1 MANLQAALAS
11 SASFL
16 TGWAARTFGQV
27 LPRQHDPFPPGDA
40 AHTSSIA
47 PMQPR
52 APLPRLDDGERR
64 KAPWKAGWKCAPRG
78 TPEQAGDGDDDPRR
92 DSAERWSRR

>member
-27 LPRQHDPFPPGDA
+27 LPRQHDPFPPGDECK
-40 AHTSSIA
+40 HGVGVPYNLMTVMVTDENGNPKKLSFSTV
-47 PMQPR
+47 MH
-52 APLPRLDDGERR
+52 RLYDKMMYEVLFQFFGQ
-64 KAPWKAGWKCAPRG
+64 
-78 TPEQAGDGDDDPRR
+78 T
-92 DSAERWSRR
+92 

>member
-27 LPRQHDPFPPGDA
+27 LPWQYDPFPPGDVA
-40 AHTSSIA
+40 AVAAEEVA
-47 PMQPR
+47 PVHDGTRGGDLGFFAGQPSFGSFGR
-52 APLPRLDDGERR
+52 PPMPGLGFRV
-64 KAPWKAGWKCAPRG
+64 
-78 TPEQAGDGDDDPRR
+78 
-92 DSAERWSRR
+92 